1 MQMQLVIGDIH
12 GCYKSLRRLVEEII
26 GVTKYDKLY
35 FVGDYIDRGPS
46 SKQVLDYLIELKDTG
61 YQVYALKG
69 NHEEML
75 INAYLDQ
82 SSNNFMLWMMN
93 GADATFKSYGIESH
107 TLLGESSLNELP
119 ERHLSF
125 LRKMPYY
132 YELDDYII
140 VHAGINFAVSNPFED
155 FTSMVWCR
163 DCENDLSA
171 SGGRKIIHGHTP
183 VPLEFIQSSLQS
195 ENPTDINLDAGC
207 VYKEMVGLGNLV
219 ALDLESMKI
228 YSTQNID
235 F

>member
-1 MQMQLVIGDIH
+1 MQIVIGDVH

-26 GVTKYDKLY
+26 EVNKDDKIY

-46 SKQVLDYLIELKDTG
+46 SKQVLDYLIELRDNG
-61 YQVYALKG
+61 YEVYPLKG

-93 GADATFKSYGIESH
+93 GADATFQSYGIKSH

-119 ERHLSF
+119 EEHMSF

-132 YELDDYII
+132 YELKDHII
-140 VHAGINFAVSNPFED
+140 VHAGINFAVENPFED
-155 FTSMVWCR
+155 YTSMVWCR

-171 SGGRKIIHGHTP
+171 SGGRTIIHGHTP

-195 ENPTDINLDAGC
+195 GNPKDINLDAGC
-207 VYKEMVGLGNLV
+207 VYKELVGLGNLV
-219 ALDLESMKI
+219 ALDLESMQL
-228 YSTQNID
+228 YSTENID

>member
-1 MQMQLVIGDIH
+1 MQLVIGDVH
-12 GCYKSLRRLVEEII
+12 GCYKSLRRLVEETI
-26 GVTKYDKLY
+26 GVNKDDKIY

-46 SKQVLDYLIELKDTG
+46 GKQVLDYLIELKDNG
-61 YQVYALKG
+61 YQVYPLKG

-93 GADATFKSYGIESH
+93 GAETTFRSYGIESH

-119 ERHLSF
+119 EEHLSF

-132 YELDDYII
+132 YELDDYIL
-140 VHAGINFAVSNPFED
+140 VHAGINFAVENPFED

-171 SGGRKIIHGHTP
+171 SDGRTIIHGHTP
-183 VPLEFIQSSLQS
+183 VPLEFIQSSLKKGI
-195 ENPTDINLDAGC
+195 PKDINLDAGC
-207 VYKEMVGLGNLV
+207 VYKNMVGLGNLV
-219 ALDLESMKI
+219 ALDMETMQL
-228 YSTQNID
+228 YSTENID